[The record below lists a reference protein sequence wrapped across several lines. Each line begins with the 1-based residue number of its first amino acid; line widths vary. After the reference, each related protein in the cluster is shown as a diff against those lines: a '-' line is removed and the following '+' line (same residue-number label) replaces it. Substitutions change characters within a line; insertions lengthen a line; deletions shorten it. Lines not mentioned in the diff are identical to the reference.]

1 MPGPVASG
9 THCIYIYIISPT
21 VFFSEMCNV
30 KTFFSI
36 PLICIQ
42 QFGEF
47 LARYLTKSFS
57 ENFMIFRTEES
68 NHSVHLLKIT
78 GKNILS
84 DLVSR

>member
-1 MPGPVASG
+1 
-9 THCIYIYIISPT
+9 
-21 VFFSEMCNV
+21 MCNI

-47 LARYLTKSFS
+47 LARYLTKSIGA
-57 ENFMIFRTEES
+57 NFMNFRKEES

-78 GKNILS
+78 GKIFFQI
-84 DLVSR
+84 